1 MEERLKREV
10 NLLHAY
16 VCQALAD
23 PKRILI
29 LYALADKPRY
39 VSELA
44 EYLDIPQPTVSRH
57 LKVLR
62 DRSLVTTKRDG
73 TAVFY
78 SLADERILEA
88 LDLLRAVLADT
99 LTEQAQ
105 LVQALA

>member
-1 MEERLKREV
+1 MEERLKNEV
-10 NLLHAY
+10 NLLHAH

-62 DRSLVTTKRDG
+62 ERSLVVTERDG
-73 TAVFY
+73 AAVFY
-78 SLADERILEA
+78 SLADNRVLEA
-88 LDLLRAVLADT
+88 LDLLRAVLVNT

-105 LVQALA
+105 LVQALT